1 MNIKK
6 EVLNMVTSWKN
17 QVGFMMELWQFYQ
30 DVHQEFTM
38 HVVWGK
44 LFKGTGKNPSGIT
57 DVETVVMNKDQG
69 AAN

>member
-1 MNIKK
+1 
-6 EVLNMVTSWKN
+6 MVTSWKN

-30 DVHQEFTM
+30 DVHQEFKVP
-38 HVVWGK
+38 VVWGK
-44 LFKGTGKNPSGIT
+44 LFKGTGENPSGIT